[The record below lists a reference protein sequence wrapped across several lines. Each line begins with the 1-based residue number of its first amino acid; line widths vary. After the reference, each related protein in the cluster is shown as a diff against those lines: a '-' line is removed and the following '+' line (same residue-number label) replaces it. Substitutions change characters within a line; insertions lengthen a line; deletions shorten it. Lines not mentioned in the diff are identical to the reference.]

1 MCDELTE
8 IENQGYLRRRISRRE
23 VGAGAGATLAAM
35 WTGCA
40 APQASGERPR
50 AAPQPQVA
58 NAQAPSGGESPE
70 RGAESGEPAKTAAS
84 PGVAARMV
92 TVDTPDGSAEA
103 FFVTPEHG
111 PHPGVLMWPDIAG
124 LRDAFRTM
132 ATRLAGE
139 GYAVLVVNPYYRS
152 SAWSVFKTFDEWRT
166 DEGREK
172 VGPMREVLT
181 PEAIGRDAVAF
192 LSWLDRQD
200 AVAQDRKLAATG
212 YCMTG
217 PFTFHAAAAVPE
229 RVGAIA
235 SFHGGGLVT
244 KEPTSPHLAFAKM
257 NAAALICIAQNDDER
272 DPGAK
277 DALRK
282 AAATADV
289 AAEIEVYPAQHG
301 FCVLD
306 SPVYDEAQA
315 ERAWA
320 RMLETFS
327 RYL

>member
-1 MCDELTE
+1 MCDDLTE
-8 IENQGYLRRRISRRE
+8 IENQNYLRRRISRRE
-23 VGAGAGATLAAM
+23 VGAGAGATFAAM
-35 WTGCA
+35 WAGCV
-40 APQASGERPR
+40 APQASGTPPR
-50 AAPQPQVA
+50 ATPPATSEPGVEEPS
-58 NAQAPSGGESPE
+58 APSA
-70 RGAESGEPAKTAAS
+70 GAEGPVKPVAS
-84 PGVAARMV
+84 PAVTARMV

-103 FFVTPEHG
+103 FFVTPPRG
-111 PHPGVLMWPDIAG
+111 PHPGVLVWPDIAG
-124 LRDAFRTM
+124 LREAFQTM

-166 DEGREK
+166 NEGREK
-172 VGPMREVLT
+172 VGPMREALT
-181 PEAIGRDAVAF
+181 ADAVGRDAVAF

-200 AVAQDRKLAATG
+200 AVAQNRKLAATG

-217 PFTFHAAAAVPE
+217 SFTFHAAAAVPE

-244 KEPTSPHLAFAKM
+244 KEPTSPHLAFSKM
-257 NAAALICIAQNDDER
+257 KAAALICIAQNDDER
-272 DPGAK
+272 DPNAK
-277 DALRK
+277 DALRR
-282 AAATADV
+282 AAAAAEV
-289 AAEIEVYPAQHG
+289 AAEVNVYPAQHG

-320 RMLETFS
+320 RMLETFA
-327 RYL
+327 RTL